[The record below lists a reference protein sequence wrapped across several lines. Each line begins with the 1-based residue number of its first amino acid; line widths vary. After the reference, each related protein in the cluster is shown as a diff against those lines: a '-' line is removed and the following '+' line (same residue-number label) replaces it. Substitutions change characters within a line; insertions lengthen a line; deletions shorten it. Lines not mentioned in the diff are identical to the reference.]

1 MSGITLL
8 DIIIIVAY
16 MVFLAWVGI
25 VGTKKVSNTS
35 DYFVANRSLSSFFL
49 LATVCASVI
58 GGSAL
63 LGKGGYAYTGGMVC
77 VAIGLPYMLGMFIF
91 SAFSGKISKLGSKYG
106 FISMPEMLGYRFG
119 KLVKLIASILVVY
132 TSIATVGAQVSAM
145 GTIVSALGGD
155 HVSYLTG
162 AIIATIIFTAYTA
175 SSGLFGVV
183 YTDAV
188 QFLILIVAVYILL
201 PAFSIN
207 EVGGFAELIAQT
219 DPSKWQLNLT
229 PDIVTL
235 IVTNFIMTIAGAEF
249 WQRAFAAK
257 NSKSAFKGQFGGTAV
272 YAVTIVI
279 TMFIGLCAAILFPNL
294 IEEYGT
300 ADYAVPVMI
309 IKILPPGITGI
320 AIAGVISVMMS
331 SADTYLLCAVQS
343 TITDVYKEFVPA
355 LDDKKALLM
364 SRVLTVIFAVF
375 AFLVA
380 VYFTSA
386 YDALMFG
393 WVFYAATLGVPC
405 LAALIWDKATTPG
418 MLAGMGAGFVMSILW
433 NALGSPF
440 GMGATIVG
448 VASNAVFLVVVSL
461 LTYRKYPSKNATLG
475 NTKVS

>member
-1 MSGITLL
+1 MSEVTLL
-8 DIIIIVAY
+8 DFGVIVGY
-16 MVFLAWVGI
+16 LVFLAWVGI
-25 VGTKKVSNTS
+25 IGTKKVNSIN
-35 DYFVANRSLSSFFL
+35 DYFVANRGLSSFFL

-63 LGKGGYAYTGGMVC
+63 LGKGGYAYTSGMVC
-77 VAIGLPYMLGMFIF
+77 VAIGMPYMIGMFIF
-91 SAFSGKISKLGSKYG
+91 SAFSGKISKIGQKYG
-106 FISMPEMLGYRFG
+106 FISMSELLGYRFG
-119 KLVKLIASILVVY
+119 KAVKIVCSVLVIY

-155 HVSYLTG
+155 NISYLTG

-175 SSGLFGVV
+175 SSGLYGVV
-183 YTDAV
+183 YTDVV
-188 QFLILIVAVYILL
+188 QFLVLIVSVYILL
-201 PAFSIN
+201 PVFSF
-207 EVGGFAELIAQT
+207 EKVGGFSELIRQT
-219 DPSKWQLNLT
+219 DPSMWKLNLT

-257 NSKSAFKGQFGGTAV
+257 DHKAAFKGQFGGTMV

-279 TMFIGLCAAILFPNL
+279 TMFIGLCAALLFPTL
-294 IEEYGT
+294 VEEYGT

-331 SADTYLLCAVQS
+331 SADTYLLVAVQGS
-343 TITDVYKEFVPA
+343 IADIYKEFNSE
-355 LDDKKALLM
+355 LTEKKALML
-364 SRVLTVIFAVF
+364 SRVLTVVFAVF

-393 WVFYAATLGVPC
+393 WVFYSATLGVPC
-405 LAALIWDKATTPG
+405 LAALIWKKATTAG
-418 MLAGMGAGFVMSILW
+418 MLAGMGAGFITSIVW
-433 NALGSPF
+433 NAMGSPL
-440 GMGATIVG
+440 GVGATIIG
-448 VASNAVFLVVVSL
+448 VTSNAVVLIVVSL
-461 LTYRKYPSKNATLG
+461 ITYKKNPSREITL
-475 NTKVS
+475 K

>member
-1 MSGITLL
+1 MSGVTAL
-8 DIIIIVAY
+8 DFIVIGVY
-16 MVFLAWVGI
+16 LVFLAWIGI
-25 VGTKKVSNTS
+25 KGTKRIGNVS
-35 DYFVANRSLSSFFL
+35 DYFVANRSLGSFFL

-77 VAIGLPYMLGMFIF
+77 VAIGLPYMIGMFIF
-91 SAFSGKISKLGSKYG
+91 SAFSGKISKMGQRYG
-106 FISMPEMLGYRFG
+106 FISMPEMMGYRFG
-119 KLVKLIASILVVY
+119 KTLKLIASLLVIY

-155 HVSYLTG
+155 KVSYLTG
-162 AIIATIIFTAYTA
+162 AIIATVIFTAYTA
-175 SSGLFGVV
+175 SSGLYGVV

-188 QFLILIVAVYILL
+188 QFIVLIVAVYIIL
-201 PAFSIN
+201 PVFAIGK
-207 EVGGFAELIAQT
+207 VGGLAALIEKT
-219 DPSKWQLNLT
+219 DPAKWKLDLS

-257 NSKSAFKGQFGGTAV
+257 NSKAAFKGQFGGTAV

-279 TMFIGLCAAILFPNL
+279 TMLIGLCAAILFPTL
-294 IEEYGT
+294 IEDYGT

-309 IKILPPGITGI
+309 IKILPTGLTGL

-343 TITDVYKEFVPA
+343 TITDIYKEFKG
-355 LDDKKALLM
+355 DMNDEKALWL
-364 SRVLTVIFAVF
+364 SRILTVVFAVF
-375 AFLVA
+375 AFVVA
-380 VYFTSA
+380 VFFTSA

-405 LAALIWDKATTPG
+405 LAALVWNKATTSG
-418 MLAGMGAGFVMSILW
+418 MLAGMGAGFVMSIIW
-433 NALGSPF
+433 NALGSPL
-440 GMGATIVG
+440 GVGATVVG
-448 VASNAVFLVVVSL
+448 VAANTILLVVVSL
-461 LTYRKYPSKNATLG
+461 LTYKTHPSKPVQLNED
-475 NTKVS
+475 K